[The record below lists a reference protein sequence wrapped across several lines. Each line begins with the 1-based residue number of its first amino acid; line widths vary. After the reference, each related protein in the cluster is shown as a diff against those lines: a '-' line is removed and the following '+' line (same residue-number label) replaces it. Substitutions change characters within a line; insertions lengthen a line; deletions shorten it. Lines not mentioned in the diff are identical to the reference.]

1 MIVTLTPNPS
11 IDATMEL
18 DTPLQRGHVIRPVS
32 ISQVA
37 GGKGINVSHA
47 LLLAGVDSIA
57 LFPADEGDPFVAL
70 LTKTGIPFRSVHVAE
85 SVRINTTLTESDGTT
100 TKING
105 AGASLDSA
113 ARTHVEESLLS
124 LLAGEVTCLVLAGS
138 LPPGVPIDWYTD
150 LIALVR
156 TSFPDLPI
164 AVDTSDEAI
173 ASLGRRLSTA
183 APTLIKPNG
192 LELGQMVGADG
203 EAIEASASAG
213 DFLPAVRAGRQVVD
227 RGVAEVLVTLGSAG
241 AALITKAG
249 AWVATP
255 PPIDVVSTVGAGD
268 SSLAGYL
275 IARSEGAQPAECLQ
289 RAVAYGSAAAG
300 LPGTTIPSPS
310 QLNMAGTT
318 VRDLSHE
325 I

>member
-18 DTPLQRGHVIRPVS
+18 DSPLQRGQVIRPVS

-47 LLLAGVDSIA
+47 LVLAGVESTA
-57 LFPADEGDPFVAL
+57 LFPADEGDPFLTLVA
-70 LTKTGIPFRSVHVAE
+70 KTGIPYRHVPVTE
-85 SVRINTTLTESDGTT
+85 SVRINTTLTENDGTT

-105 AGASLDSA
+105 AGATLDSQ
-113 ARTHVEESLLS
+113 ARQQVEEFLISLLG
-124 LLAGEVTCLVLAGS
+124 ANATYLVLAGS
-138 LPPGVPIDWYTD
+138 LPPGVPLDWYTS
-150 LIALVR
+150 LLALVR
-156 TSFPDLPI
+156 SKFPDLPI

-173 ASLGRRLSTA
+173 ASLGRNLNIA

-192 LELGQMVGADG
+192 LEIGQMVGADG
-203 EAIEASASAG
+203 DAIESAAAEG
-213 DFLPAVRAGRQVVD
+213 NFVPAIRAGRQVVD
-227 RGVAEVLVTLGSAG
+227 RGVAEVLVTLGPAG
-241 AALITKAG
+241 AVLVTEAG

-255 PPIDVVSTVGAGD
+255 PPTNVVSTVGAGD

-275 IARSEGAQPAECLQ
+275 IARSQGDSPAECLR
-289 RAVAYGSAAAG
+289 RAVAYGSAAAS
-300 LPGTTIPSPS
+300 LAGTTIPSPS

-318 VRDLSHE
+318 VHDLSHE